1 MPTKIKVLWGFCCF
15 LIIIGFVAL
24 SYKNQAAEARVK
36 AEEAFKQKQE
46 QKAKEKAIIE
56 KEQRTVVHP
65 LKEIKEL
72 NAMGNHK
79 KAVEISESV
88 ALLNPDN
95 TKIYTWWGISLVK
108 DGQHA
113 EAIKKFVKATK
124 LDASNHKAY
133 LYWGLTLAMTGDH
146 LKAIKN
152 LKKSNELKD
161 LNSNGYNVL
170 VNSLLELGEVDRA
183 WQFVNQGKDIQ
194 IEFSEEVMNRLNKA
208 KAEPTKSSS

>member
-15 LIIIGFVAL
+15 LVIIGFIAL

-46 QKAKEKAIIE
+46 QKAREKIILE

-72 NAMGNHK
+72 NAMGKHK
-79 KAVEISESV
+79 EAAEMSESV
-88 ALLNPDN
+88 AMLNPDN

-108 DGQHA
+108 DGQHG
-113 EAIKKFVKATK
+113 EAIKKFVRATE
-124 LDASNHKAY
+124 LDATNHKAY

-146 LKAIKN
+146 SKAIKK
-152 LKKSNELKD
+152 LEKSNKIND

-170 VNSLLELGEVDRA
+170 VNSLLELGDADRA
-183 WQFVNQGKDIQ
+183 WQFVRQGKDIQ
-194 IEFSEEVMNRLNKA
+194 IEFSEEVMNRLKKA
-208 KAEPTKSSS
+208 KPEPAKSSS